1 MLGIKAL
8 IKLLLAIRKIIR
20 FKIAKGKV
28 RFDSNNYKTIC
39 LYNGNQKIQEYTTAN
54 KRYSNQEDAMSAFWV
69 IDQMGLK
76 VTCIAVDGKKFTR
89 YKGRLIR
96 VLG

>member
-1 MLGIKAL
+1 MAKLTKTEKAYNKWWL
-8 IKLLLAIRKIIR
+8 S
-20 FKIAKGKV
+20 

-54 KRYSNQEDAMSAFWV
+54 KRYSDQEDAASAFWV

-76 VTCIAVDGKKFTR
+76 VTCIAVDGNKFTR
-89 YKGRLIR
+89 YKGRLIK